1 MGTRRR
7 ITGRERRARVRE
19 RGNALIIALIALTGL
34 ASLGGLTVLAVQGG
48 IATSSSDRFKTIALY
63 AAETGAASAMDWLR
77 KQVVINGTTATNGW
91 TALVSA
97 SNATPSSPTEIPG
110 NQRQP
115 GDAGNLMSPEMNA
128 WFEIQ
133 ILNDRADPG
142 FVAGQD
148 INSRILIRSTGH
160 GPDGATA
167 QVEWDIQV
175 GAGGPP
181 STPCPSYAQKGIAED
196 DAGRNDCLTSVNSTQ
211 TATYRPG
218 GP

>member
-7 ITGRERRARVRE
+7 TVVRRARARTVRE

-63 AAETGAASAMDWLR
+63 AAETGAASALDWSR
-77 KQVVINGTTATNGW
+77 KVVGINLLNGTNGW
-91 TALVSA
+91 GPVL
-97 SNATPSSPTEIPG
+97 ATPSLVDQIPG
-110 NQRQP
+110 NKRPP
-115 GDAGNLMSPEMNA
+115 GDPGNLMSPEMNA
-128 WFEIQ
+128 WFEVE

-142 FVAGQD
+142 YASGFD
-148 INSRILIRSTGH
+148 LNSRVLIRVTGH
-160 GPDGATA
+160 GPDGASA
-167 QVEWDIQV
+167 QVEWDVAV
-175 GAGGPP
+175 GAGGTLA
-181 STPCPSYAQKGIAED
+181 TPCPSYAQKGIAED